1 MNATNNDTEA
11 TPTVMESLRALPRP
25 FWVLCVGTFINRF
38 GTFVF
43 PFLTLYLSSLGHGT
57 GVVQAALFAHGLGH
71 LVAAIAGGWLA
82 DRIGRRNTIALS
94 MFSAAVAFVCL
105 GEATTPATIVGFAMV
120 SGFTIALYHPASSA
134 LLADIIPS
142 GERVRAY
149 TVLRIAINGGW
160 AAGVATGGWLAGYS
174 YKLLFYGD
182 AFTCVIF
189 GALALFALPH
199 GLRREKV
206 QAPWGEAISS
216 ILANRPFLAVFG
228 ANLCSALVFCQM
240 STTYALQTTDAGF
253 STKFFGFL
261 LAVNGV
267 MIALLELP
275 ISNRTQR
282 LPVIPVLAVGYLL
295 VGGGFALNIF
305 GGAALVLIAAMV
317 VFTVG
322 EMLCLPVSGAYVAD
336 LSPAEMRGRYMGV
349 NGLSWSFAMLIGPLV
364 GISLYNS
371 SPNTL
376 WAGSAVLGLLGALI
390 IVAFGRPRRAPVVG
404 TAAESTAA

>member
-1 MNATNNDTEA
+1 MNATNDNDDI
-11 TPTVMESLRALPRP
+11 PTVLQSLRALPRP
-25 FWVLCVGTFINRF
+25 FWVLCIGTFINRF

-57 GVVQAALFAHGLGH
+57 AVVQAALFAHGLGH

-82 DRIGRRNTIALS
+82 DRIGRRNTIAVS

-105 GEATTPATIVGFAMV
+105 GEAVAPAAIVGFALL

-134 LLADIIPS
+134 LLADIIPP

-182 AFTCVIF
+182 ALTCAIF
-189 GALALFALPH
+189 GALALAALPH
-199 GLRREKV
+199 GLQRSKT
-206 QAPWGEAISS
+206 QAPWGEAIAS
-216 ILANRPFLAVFG
+216 ILANRPFLALFA

-253 STKFFGFL
+253 STTFFGFL

-267 MIALLELP
+267 MITILELP
-275 ISNRTQR
+275 ISIRTQR

-305 GGAALVLIAAMV
+305 GGTAFVLVAAMV

-349 NGLSWSFAMLIGPLV
+349 NGLSWSLAMLIGPLV
-364 GISLYNS
+364 GITLYHS
-371 SPNTL
+371 SPQTL
-376 WAGSAVLGLLGALI
+376 WSGSALLGLLGATV
-390 IVAFGRPRRAPVVG
+390 IVAFGRAGSRPAVDAVPERSSA
-404 TAAESTAA
+404 